1 MSVTP
6 PACSTDQQFQRT
18 ADFTSED
25 AATDPMIIEEA
36 MRLSRDL
43 QHGSQPAE
51 ASAATRVEIEAAFAE
66 RVQYM
71 AGLDSQYQ
79 RALQTVQK
87 LERTAA
93 SENAILLN
101 VPNCAKR
108 PIDST

>member
-1 MSVTP
+1 V
-6 PACSTDQQFQRT
+6 
-18 ADFTSED
+18 
-25 AATDPMIIEEA
+25 IIEEA

-51 ASAATRVEIEAAFAE
+51 ASAAATADMEAAFDE

-71 AGLDSQYQ
+71 ATLDSQYQ

-93 SENAILLN
+93 SESDILSN
-101 VPNCAKR
+101 VPNPDNE
-108 PIDST
+108 PIDGI